1 MNIIGLLLSLLVIG
15 GVAFFL
21 FRNYYAQAVLLIGG
35 LILITAALL
44 FEGRD
49 VVFANI
55 GKGETHSTIFN
66 LISLFKEIA
75 ASKLAGIGLLIMS
88 IGGFVNYMK
97 HIGASTALV
106 AIAVKP
112 LRLFRKF
119 PYLTAAMLIPI
130 GQFLFMA
137 TPSAAGL
144 SLLLMVA
151 VYPLLIQLGIS
162 KVSAVAVITA
172 CTIFDMGPASGN
184 VHQAAALSGMS
195 GIDYFVNYQLPLTI
209 PAMCLM
215 VILYL
220 FVNRYYDKKDGFEVE
235 EIESEELKADIPSFY
250 ALLPVLP
257 IVMLFAFSDL
267 FGSKIH
273 INAPIAMVSS
283 MLVTMLVEMIRL
295 RDFKVVV
302 ATTKSFWD
310 GAADVFASVVSLII
324 CAEFFAEGVK
334 LMGFIDSLVY
344 ISQHLGFG
352 FIGLSGIM
360 TSMIFGSSVLLG
372 SGNASFF
379 AFGPL
384 VPDIVQQLVPS
395 SAGEILDT
403 GRMIVTMQ
411 LAASTGR
418 ALSPIA
424 GLIIATSAIAKIS
437 PFEVVK
443 RNLIPLVGTTIF
455 IFILNVIL
463 AA

>member
-44 FEGRD
+44 LEGSD

-55 GKGETHSTIFN
+55 GKGETHSSMFN

-215 VILYL
+215 V
-220 FVNRYYDKKDGFEVE
+220 
-235 EIESEELKADIPSFY
+235 
-250 ALLPVLP
+250 
-257 IVMLFAFSDL
+257 
-267 FGSKIH
+267 
-273 INAPIAMVSS
+273 
-283 MLVTMLVEMIRL
+283 
-295 RDFKVVV
+295 
-302 ATTKSFWD
+302 
-310 GAADVFASVVSLII
+310 
-324 CAEFFAEGVK
+324 
-334 LMGFIDSLVY
+334 
-344 ISQHLGFG
+344 
-352 FIGLSGIM
+352 
-360 TSMIFGSSVLLG
+360 
-372 SGNASFF
+372 
-379 AFGPL
+379 
-384 VPDIVQQLVPS
+384 
-395 SAGEILDT
+395 
-403 GRMIVTMQ
+403 
-411 LAASTGR
+411 
-418 ALSPIA
+418 
-424 GLIIATSAIAKIS
+424 
-437 PFEVVK
+437 
-443 RNLIPLVGTTIF
+443 
-455 IFILNVIL
+455 
-463 AA
+463 